1 MFTRTNALPWQSSS
15 LTAFRHNGKEGFS
28 QAQQRP
34 SCRIQGVSAPIL
46 PEQADRDCGK
56 RARSAK
62 DSFHMSL
69 NCGIVGLPNVGKST
83 IFNALTAAKAQAANY
98 PFCTIDPNVGVVS
111 VPDKRLDRITEF
123 VKPNRT
129 VPTTM
134 EFIDIAGLVAGASK
148 GEGLGNQFLGHIRS
162 TDAICHVVRCFEDD
176 NVIHV
181 AGGVNPLSDI
191 DVINTELLLA
201 DMDSVEKRWN
211 KSEKAAKNTSDS
223 KIKAEYE
230 ALKKLRAA
238 LEAGKPARTV
248 ELADEELIASRELF
262 LITAKPV
269 LYVANVDEAGL
280 KDGNQW
286 TEAVEKRAAEEG
298 AQVVRICGALE
309 SEIALLEPAE
319 RTEFLADM
327 GLEEPGLN
335 RLIHQAYKLLGLI
348 TYFTAGV
355 QEVRAWTIPDGAKAP
370 QAAGVIHSDFE
381 RGFIRA
387 DAYHCEDLFKYGSE
401 QAVKEKGLY
410 RSEGKEYTVKDGDI
424 LFFKFNV

>member
-1 MFTRTNALPWQSSS
+1 MP
-15 LTAFRHNGKEGFS
+15 
-28 QAQQRP
+28 
-34 SCRIQGVSAPIL
+34 
-46 PEQADRDCGK
+46 
-56 RARSAK
+56 
-62 DSFHMSL
+62 L

-83 IFNALTAAKAQAANY
+83 IFNALTAAEAPAANY
-98 PFCTIDPNVGVVS
+98 PFCTIDPNVGIVP
-111 VPDKRLDRITEF
+111 VPDARLDRITQF

-134 EFIDIAGLVAGASK
+134 EFIDIAGLVEGASK

-162 TDAICHVVRCFEDD
+162 TDAIVHVVRCFEDH

-181 AGGVNPLSDI
+181 AGGVNPMHDI
-191 DVINTELLLA
+191 DIINTELLLA
-201 DMDSVEKRWN
+201 DLDSVEKRWA
-211 KSEKAAKNTSDS
+211 KSEKAARNTQDA
-223 KIKAEYE
+223 KIKNEFE
-230 ALKKLRAA
+230 ALKKLKEA
-238 LEAGKPARTV
+238 LDAGRPARTV
-248 ELADEELIASRELF
+248 ELSEEEQAAARELF

-280 KDGNQW
+280 KNGNQW
-286 TEAVEKRAAEEG
+286 VAAVEKRAVEENAE
-298 AQVVRICGALE
+298 VIRICGAME
-309 SEIALLEPAE
+309 SEIALLDPAE
-319 RTEFLADM
+319 RAEFLAEL

-335 RLIHQAYKLLGLI
+335 RLIHSAYKLLGLS

-355 QEVRAWTIPDGAKAP
+355 QEVRAWTIPTGAKAP

-387 DAYHCEDLFKYGSE
+387 DAYHCEHLFTLGSE
-401 QAVKEKGLY
+401 QAVKEKGLL

>member
-1 MFTRTNALPWQSSS
+1 MA
-15 LTAFRHNGKEGFS
+15 
-28 QAQQRP
+28 
-34 SCRIQGVSAPIL
+34 
-46 PEQADRDCGK
+46 
-56 RARSAK
+56 
-62 DSFHMSL
+62 L

-111 VPDKRLDRITEF
+111 VPDERLDRIAAL
-123 VKPNRT
+123 VKPHRV

-162 TDAICHVVRCFEDD
+162 TDAICHVVRCFEDP

-181 AGGVNPLSDI
+181 AGGVNPLNDI
-191 DVINTELLLA
+191 DVINTELMLA
-201 DMDSVEKRWN
+201 DLDSVEKRWT
-211 KSEKAAKNTSDS
+211 KSEKSARMSTDPKV
-223 KIKAEYE
+223 KAEFE

-238 LEAGKPARTV
+238 LESGRPARV
-248 ELADEELIASRELF
+248 ADLTDDERIAARELF

-280 KDGNQW
+280 KDGNEW
-286 TEAVEKRAAEEG
+286 TAAVEKRAAEEG
-298 AQVVRICGALE
+298 AQVVRICGAME
-309 SEIALLEPAE
+309 AEIALLEPSE
-319 RTEFLADM
+319 RGEFLAEL
-327 GLEEPGLN
+327 GLTEPGLN
-335 RLIHQAYKLLGLI
+335 RLIHSAYRLLGLS

-355 QEVRAWTIPDGAKAP
+355 QEVRAWTIPTGAKAP

-387 DAYHCEDLFKYGSE
+387 DAYHCDTLFTYGSE

-410 RSEGKEYTVKDGDI
+410 RSEGKDYVVKDGDI